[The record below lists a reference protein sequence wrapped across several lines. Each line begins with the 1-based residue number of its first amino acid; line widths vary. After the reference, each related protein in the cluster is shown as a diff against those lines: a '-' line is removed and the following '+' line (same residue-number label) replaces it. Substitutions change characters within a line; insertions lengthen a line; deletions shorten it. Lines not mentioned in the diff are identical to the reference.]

1 MPSRTRRSVP
11 PIVRHSLGLAFAAP
25 EVVAHRV
32 LRLWAAGASPSLR
45 DMQELQLMWIEK
57 CAAFYESWTAMFLA
71 MWRANPT
78 VVAAGLR
85 PIHRRAAANARR
97 LRRRR

>member
-1 MPSRTRRSVP
+1 
-11 PIVRHSLGLAFAAP
+11 
-25 EVVAHRV
+25 
-32 LRLWAAGASPSLR
+32 
-45 DMQELQLMWIEK
+45 MWLEK
-57 CAAFYESWTAMFLA
+57 CAAFYESWNAMFLA
-71 MWRANPT
+71 MWRVNPR